1 MAKYRAALI
10 GCGGKGRDHTNTLI
24 KNELVDLVAFCDI
37 REEALQAYQEMYG
50 VSALY
55 TDYQEM
61 FEREELDLV
70 VISTQ
75 APQHHAT
82 TLAAAAHGCHVLCEK
97 PMAVTLQ
104 EADEMVAAC
113 DTAGVRL
120 SINHQKRASAYN
132 AYAKRL
138 IADGEIGEIFLIRA
152 YEKGGRKAGN
162 AIMEMGTH
170 LFDWVH
176 NFGGEVSWAAAH
188 ITSADSLV
196 AGPQD
201 IKHSQEVN
209 PRDRDAGLVIGERA
223 FCSFGFANGIHAD
236 CDFLA
241 ESEGNDKAY
250 GLDLI
255 GTKGRIALRRSV
267 ATVMFIHR
275 GAFMTPVEGHQ
286 WEPVS
291 LPEEDR
297 ITGQHLQGRDINSV
311 LQSRIIHSLLE
322 PDSPDADP
330 ISSGREGRASLE
342 MIHGSW
348 ESHRQGGRV
357 PFPLKDRTHPLQRW
371 REEAG

>member
-37 REEALQAYQEMYG
+37 REEALQTYQEMYG

-61 FEREELDLV
+61 FERENLDLV

-82 TLAAAAHGCHVLCEK
+82 TLAAAAYSCHVLCEK
-97 PMAVTLQ
+97 PMAVRLE

-113 DTAGVRL
+113 DEAGVRL

-138 IADGEIGEIFLIRA
+138 IADGEIGEVFLIRA
-152 YEKGGRKAGN
+152 YEKGGRKSGN
-162 AIMEMGTH
+162 AMMEMGTH

-176 NFGGEVSWAAAH
+176 NFGGDVSWAAAH
-188 ITSADSLV
+188 ITAADSLE
-196 AGPQD
+196 AGLQD

-241 ESEGNDKAY
+241 ESEANDRAY

-275 GAFMTPVEGHQ
+275 GEFMTPVEGHQ
-286 WEPVS
+286 W
-291 LPEEDR
+291 
-297 ITGQHLQGRDINSV
+297 
-311 LQSRIIHSLLE
+311 
-322 PDSPDADP
+322 A
-330 ISSGREGRASLE
+330 
-342 MIHGSW
+342 
-348 ESHRQGGRV
+348 
-357 PFPLKDRTHPLQRW
+357 
-371 REEAG
+371 AGVAA